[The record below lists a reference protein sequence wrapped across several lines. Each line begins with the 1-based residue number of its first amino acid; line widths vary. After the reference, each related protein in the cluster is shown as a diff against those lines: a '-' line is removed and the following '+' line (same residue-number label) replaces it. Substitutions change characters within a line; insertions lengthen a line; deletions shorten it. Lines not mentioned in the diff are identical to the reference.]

1 MTTEQ
6 LQHKEIKLWRM
17 IQAIT
22 QDDNLLDLIQEL
34 VDVNIELEELRT
46 N

>member
-6 LQHKEIKLWRM
+6 LQRKEIKLWRM

-22 QDDNLLDLIQEL
+22 QDQNLLDLIQEL
-34 VDVNIELEELRT
+34 VEVNIELEELRT

>member
-6 LQHKEIKLWRM
+6 LQRKEIKLWRM

-22 QDDNLLDLIQEL
+22 QDENLLDLIQEL
-34 VDVNIELEELRT
+34 VEVNIELEELRT